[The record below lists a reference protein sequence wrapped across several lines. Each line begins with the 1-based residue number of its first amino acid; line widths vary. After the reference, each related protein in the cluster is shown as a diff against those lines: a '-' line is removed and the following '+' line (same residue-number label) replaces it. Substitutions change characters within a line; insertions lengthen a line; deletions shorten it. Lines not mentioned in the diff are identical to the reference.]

1 MFSNDHLLGSFV
13 VDIFESDKK
22 HTAGNQ
28 QENSYLV
35 TEDHEGFW
43 RNLAIGSNKWA
54 CLQIWLQYFLQPFFL
69 SPPPYTTVEYMKTD
83 CSQARHNI
91 HKAAHCKYS
100 TNMNGLSTSPRT
112 GECVFKFTF
121 LRPTWRTSSSIFE
134 SWGFTA
140 KKSWLCFTW
149 TNLKNLLTQYPKN
162 IRQEF

>member
-28 QENSYLV
+28 EESGYLV

-54 CLQIWLQYFLQPFFL
+54 CLQIWLQYFLQSFFL
-69 SPPPYTTVEYMKTD
+69 SRPYTPVEYTKKD
-83 CSQARHNI
+83 GGQARHSV

-100 TNMNGLSTSPRT
+100 TNMNGLSTLPHT
-112 GECVFKFTF
+112 GECVFKFGL
-121 LRPTWRTSSSIFE
+121 LRHTWRTSSIIIDFAVELWRVLGLYCKEKLALLHMNKSKE
-134 SWGFTA
+134 FT
-140 KKSWLCFTW
+140 SL
-149 TNLKNLLTQYPKN
+149 
-162 IRQEF
+162 RS